1 MKWFDER
8 HHTVHIALDSS
19 SFRWGGVLLHD
30 QSSAPIKVGDF
41 WEPVMLP
48 KSIEIKEIVALS
60 CSLLALRANV
70 QDSRVNAVVDN
81 KILCDTWER
90 QHSSSVL
97 LVLKELFWTTVELN
111 LSLHLHFVPSR
122 QNPADL
128 LSRRLNLTDSK
139 LSPRLVDLEV
149 TL

>member
-1 MKWFDER
+1 MS
-8 HHTVHIALDSS
+8 I
-19 SFRWGGVLLHD
+19 
-30 QSSAPIKVGDF
+30 
-41 WEPVMLP
+41 
-48 KSIEIKEIVALS
+48 KSIEIKEIMALS
-60 CSLLALRANV
+60 CSLLVIRANV
-70 QDSRVNAVVDN
+70 QDSRANAVVDN

-90 QHSSSVL
+90 QHSRSSCVR

-128 LSRRLNLTDSK
+128 LSRRVNLTDSK
-139 LSPRLVDLEV
+139 LSPGLVDLEV